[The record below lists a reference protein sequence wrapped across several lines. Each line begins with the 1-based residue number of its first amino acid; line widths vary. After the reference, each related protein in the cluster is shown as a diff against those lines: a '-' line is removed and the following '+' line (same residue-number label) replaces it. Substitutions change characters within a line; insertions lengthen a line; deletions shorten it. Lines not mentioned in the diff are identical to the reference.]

1 MVVVTSLWHN
11 IMEIISRAKTM
22 LAVIILSSEWSNG
35 TTIVDAYPKKY
46 FMQAAKLDLVEIVS
60 LGAESDPE

>member
-1 MVVVTSLWHN
+1 
-11 IMEIISRAKTM
+11 MEIISRAKTM

-35 TTIVDAYPKKY
+35 TTIVYDYPMKY
-46 FMQAAKLDLVEIVS
+46 FMRAAKLDLVEIVS